1 MKELE
6 LEDERVYGGELGMK
20 VGEGR
25 GSIGKGREGKV
36 ELSKAGGQGRR
47 KKGLRGLDGP
57 LTSLSFILTG

>member
-25 GSIGKGREGKV
+25 GSIGKGRAGKV
-36 ELSKAGGQGRR
+36 KLSKAGGEGRR
-47 KKGLRGLDGP
+47 KKGIEG
-57 LTSLSFILTG
+57 TKA